1 AVGVAPDGRRL
12 EVVEADVSRLGSR
25 LAASPWRRLAREVET
40 VIHCAGETT
49 FFPEAMAAFR
59 AGHVDGPLCLLG
71 ELGRGRLRRWV
82 QLSTAYVCGRRSGPV
97 FEHDGDVGQRFH
109 NPYEAVK
116 LGAETALRG
125 AGAEM
130 GVDVRVVRPSIVV
143 GPAPETAGGSPSNL
157 FFAFIRLVV
166 ALAERANGAP
176 VPLRIVAAPAARLNI
191 VPVEYV
197 AAAVVALAD
206 HPEGARATVHAVVSD
221 APTQETMLGMIGGRV
236 GLRGVSLVDA
246 RSGPLP
252 HPSALERRITR
263 MLAAYREY
271 LEQDVSF
278 DDATA
283 ERLLTPW
290 GVPRPTLSPEAVHR
304 LIDQALVGCVSPGT
318 AGRAEEPGPFEI
330 RISAGVGRV

>member
-1 AVGVAPDGRRL
+1 
-12 EVVEADVSRLGSR
+12 
-25 LAASPWRRLAREVET
+25 
-40 VIHCAGETT
+40 
-49 FFPEAMAAFR
+49 
-59 AGHVDGPLCLLG
+59 
-71 ELGRGRLRRWV
+71 
-82 QLSTAYVCGRRSGPV
+82 
-97 FEHDGDVGQRFH
+97 
-109 NPYEAVK
+109 YEAVK
-116 LGAETALRG
+116 LEAETALRG

-330 RISAGVGRV
+330 RISPGVGRV